1 MNKNVTSANAV
12 AVMTAADLFPQG
24 FRLEQF
30 SSDASF
36 SQGDDTIAETR
47 MGVDGHMV
55 AGFTPSIKTVTIT
68 LEPSSPSLE
77 YLETIYKA
85 SQQNLK
91 TYEIGLI
98 ITMPALNKVR
108 TYSGGVMKTGKI
120 LPDGQKT
127 LAPIAFTFDFEKV
140 E

>member
-1 MNKNVTSANAV
+1 MNNNVTSANAV
-12 AVMTAADLFPQG
+12 AVMTVADLFPAG
-24 FRLEQF
+24 FQLEQF

-55 AGFTPSIKTVTIT
+55 AGFTPSIKTITIT
-68 LEPSSPSLE
+68 VEPSSPSLD
-77 YLETIYKA
+77 YLETVYKA
-85 SQQNLK
+85 MQQNLK
-91 TYEIGLI
+91 TYEITLI
-98 ITMPALNKVR
+98 ITMPSIGKVR
-108 TYSGGVMKTGKI
+108 KYSGGVMKTGKI